1 VTDEELNGH
10 IEIVEQCRDYLDH
23 EAMDNGDPSGKLRD
37 FVESLRA
44 MLARVQRLEALEVA
58 AREWRAGMV
67 EVAPGRHIDSDDGN
81 SEPPRCFR
89 SGITT
94 FGNAVGKRGFAGY
107 RGRDWKQRLAD
118 DAVAWLRN
126 LENTP

>member
-81 SEPPRCFR
+81 SEPHMTREPARDALVR
-89 SGITT
+89 AIDALTT
-94 FGNAVGKRGFAGY
+94 EQK
-107 RGRDWKQRLAD
+107 
-118 DAVAWLRN
+118 
-126 LENTP
+126 P

>member
-1 VTDEELNGH
+1 VKVAVPDGW
-10 IEIVEQCRDYLDH
+10 
-23 EAMDNGDPSGKLRD
+23 
-37 FVESLRA
+37 
-44 MLARVQRLEALEVA
+44 RLEAD
-58 AREWRAGMV
+58 GY
-67 EVAPGRHIDSDDGN
+67 GRDAHIITSPRNFFATIDWS
-81 SEPPRCFR
+81 SRCFR

-126 LENTP
+126 LENAP